1 MVKEVWGDG
10 DPPAHPSGGGE
21 CEEMGSVGKIK
32 KYISSP
38 LPCRTNK
45 ILLFNPLVLRIG
57 NYIMSGSIDIV

>member
-21 CEEMGSVGKIK
+21 CGDMGSVGKIK

-38 LPCRTNK
+38 LPCRTTFIFNHK
-45 ILLFNPLVLRIG
+45 SRVFLLI
-57 NYIMSGSIDIV
+57 